1 MRRIIRINE
10 SDLYKIVKSVK
21 QMLKEAD
28 GIVYNEIKGTT
39 SSEPIKNLKVITDT
53 GINASNQ
60 NFKGSWG
67 VKDDIGNN
75 MPIIT
80 TFSVN
85 KNLSSFTLVSDRPQY
100 ENYLQITV
108 SRYKKT
114 PSQSGRGFSYQLDQN
129 STPQVNSIV
138 SQPKKPISKE
148 FATRYQDPEDPQNY
162 EWRISGVVGA
172 GNGLLALSR
181 AIREGKGFPDKI
193 TISFNQSERTSGGYK
208 YDSAVIGNITPNLN
222 SVTQIAA
229 ASLFNTI
236 NDNGQLGLSNNDD
249 NQKNYVNK
257 SNDVLGNLI
266 ASFLYGNDK
275 KFIPAEDLERMKNT
289 LTPYNGAPFKAIL
302 DKLTSDQTI
311 KNLSVVL
318 QERGGNDR
326 NTETSLKNKLNQLY
340 GGINEELRNEYISQ
354 YKNRIKSFLKTKYS
368 PEQAE
373 SMVEQINFAPL
384 GQAMQYWYLAALKGA
399 SYSKGKEQPKAG
411 QKTTTNKYELGSSTP
426 KQ

>member
-1 MRRIIRINE
+1 MRKIIRITE

-21 QMLKEAD
+21 QMLTEAD

-39 SSEPIKNLKVITDT
+39 SSEPIRNVKVITDT
-53 GINASNQ
+53 GIKASNQ

-75 MPIIT
+75 MSVIT

-85 KNLSSFTLVSDRPQY
+85 KNLSSFTLISDRPQY
-100 ENYLQITV
+100 ENYLEITV

-114 PSQSGRGFSYQLDQN
+114 PAQGGRGFSYQLDQN
-129 STPQVNSIV
+129 TTPVVNPLV
-138 SQPKKPISKE
+138 SQPNKPVSKV

-162 EWRISGVVGA
+162 EWRISSVVGA

-193 TISFNQSERTSGGYK
+193 TIGFNQSERTSGGYK
-208 YDSAVIGNITPNLN
+208 YDSAEIGNITPNLN

-236 NDNGQLGLSNNDD
+236 NDNGRLGLSNNDD
-249 NQKNYVNK
+249 NQKKYVNK
-257 SNDVLGNLI
+257 SNDELGNTI

-275 KFIPAEDLERMKNT
+275 KFVPAEDIEKMKNT
-289 LTPYNGAPFKAIL
+289 LTPYNGASFKTIL

-311 KNLSVVL
+311 KRLSVTL
-318 QERGGNDR
+318 QDSGGND
-326 NTETSLKNKLNQLY
+326 SALKKKLNELY
-340 GGINEELRNEYISQ
+340 GNINQELRNEYISQ
-354 YKNRIKSFLKTKYS
+354 YKNRIKSFLKTKYN
-368 PEQAE
+368 PEQVE
-373 SMVEQINFAPL
+373 TMVEQINFAPL
-384 GQAMQYWYLAALKGA
+384 GQAIQYWYLAALKGA
-399 SYSKGKEQPKAG
+399 SYAPGNAQPKAG
-411 QKTTTNKYELGSSTP
+411 QKTTTNKYDLGSSAP